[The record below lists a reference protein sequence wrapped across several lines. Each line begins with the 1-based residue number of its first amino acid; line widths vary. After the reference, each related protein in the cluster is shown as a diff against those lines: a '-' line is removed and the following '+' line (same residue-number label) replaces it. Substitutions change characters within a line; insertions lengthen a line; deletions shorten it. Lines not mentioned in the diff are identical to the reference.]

1 MRTLNGEI
9 MSQVELKVLCFSCL
23 VFAWLLSR
31 KPSRIYLCL
40 QLSEHQKHPF
50 QLLSRASGYRAVLQI
65 YDGKVGG
72 HQVRVEVKMKRTIW
86 MRLGVFWP

>member
-1 MRTLNGEI
+1 

-23 VFAWLLSR
+23 AFAWLLSR

-40 QLSEHQKHPF
+40 QLLEHQST
-50 QLLSRASGYRAVLQI
+50 LSSYFSWASSYRVVLQI

-72 HQVRVEVKMKRTIW
+72 HQVFELR
-86 MRLGVFWP
+86 

>member
-40 QLSEHQKHPF
+40 QLLEHQKHPF
-50 QLLSRASGYRAVLQI
+50 QLLFKGQQLQSGSTDL
-65 YDGKVGG
+65 
-72 HQVRVEVKMKRTIW
+72 
-86 MRLGVFWP
+86 